1 MNRIYIAFTALL
13 LLVSQLALAQQ
24 NISGVVRDKNGP
36 LPSVTIFLQ
45 KTGKPLT
52 ATDANGEFT
61 VSVAPGAVLLLK
73 GLGYKEERLTIQK
86 SKSTYTVTLTS
97 SDQVLEEAVVVGYQA
112 RKKESLT
119 GSAVVISGKEI
130 QDVPAA
136 SFTDLLQ
143 GKVAGLNIQLNNGTP
158 GMRGSMAIRG
168 VSNVN
173 VVGSGDNAFL
183 TPTSPLFV
191 IDGVPVDDNS
201 GYEYGFESSAPGISP
216 ISLIPPEDI
225 ENIVVLKDAQATA
238 LYGSRGAYGVILVTT
253 KRGNSAVP
261 IVQYTSQMFFNTVPS
276 LRDVVGGAAERRLR
290 VAQILGYDSTY
301 VAAMK
306 RINDTPLLADSLNA
320 YYNNS
325 TNWQDLFYRNTINH
339 SQNVNVSGGNQKFNY
354 KLNGG
359 FYQEKGII
367 QNTGFTRYTVQ
378 MNMQY
383 RPSEKFMLSGYVNSS
398 LGKNS
403 TGSGNA
409 FSQSGVG
416 TAANTSSLLPAPSFS
431 SSSNAALAALTVD
444 DDNKTANIV
453 NQVEV
458 QYQPIMG
465 LTATSTLNYTYNFA
479 TKDRFLPGALNA
491 NSSQIF
497 SYNDRRNKL
506 YNRTMLS
513 YTKTFADKHNI
524 LAYGFTE
531 VEFGAFRAESMQ
543 LEGTPNDQITA
554 GLGYNTRDSKGGTL
568 NNIENSRLLSYSGA
582 FNYNYDS
589 RYIAEFT
596 YRIDGSSATGNINPW
611 SYNPSVGLRWN
622 FQSESFMQNLTWL
635 SHGWIR
641 GSWGQN
647 ISPGASIYDVY
658 GRYTSGGTYNNTPS
672 TELNMNIIPNIGL
685 MPVKTT
691 QLSGAIELGFFDS
704 RLSFTYENYY
714 KQTDQQLR
722 TKDIANHN
730 AFGKVMT
737 NETAMVNMGHEFIV
751 NYRHKFDNPDWDF
764 SVNANGSINND
775 YITAL
780 PDDVRQFIEV
790 DPNVTNLATLFRLG
804 MNSRTNVLLH
814 YNGVYKSDADV
825 PVNPATGLRY
835 RAGKA
840 TNEGAFFRAGDP
852 IWTDINGDYI
862 LDEND
867 FVFVGNS
874 LPRFTG
880 GFGGFLKY
888 KEWSLNTQFVFSIKR
903 DILNNALADRFR
915 NYADPD
921 NAKGDAGG
929 KNPGALVPLDDYDVW
944 RMLGDDAYYPNPFD
958 FTRINGSFNP
968 YRYDQTLF
976 MEDGSYVKFQTATLA
991 YNFDREGFVRRLGVS
1006 SLRLYLTANN
1016 IFTFSRYSGPD
1027 PELVTGMGRD
1037 SSNGYPNRR
1046 SYTIGLNVQF

>member
-1 MNRIYIAFTALL
+1 MAL
-13 LLVSQLALAQQ
+13 
-24 NISGVVRDKNGP
+24 
-36 LPSVTIFLQ
+36 
-45 KTGKPLT
+45 
-52 ATDANGEFT
+52 
-61 VSVAPGAVLLLK
+61 
-73 GLGYKEERLTIQK
+73 
-86 SKSTYTVTLTS
+86 
-97 SDQVLEEAVVVGYQA
+97 
-112 RKKESLT
+112 
-119 GSAVVISGKEI
+119 
-130 QDVPAA
+130 
-136 SFTDLLQ
+136 
-143 GKVAGLNIQLNNGTP
+143 
-158 GMRGSMAIRG
+158 
-168 VSNVN
+168 
-173 VVGSGDNAFL
+173 
-183 TPTSPLFV
+183 
-191 IDGVPVDDNS
+191 
-201 GYEYGFESSAPGISP
+201 
-216 ISLIPPEDI
+216 
-225 ENIVVLKDAQATA
+225 
-238 LYGSRGAYGVILVTT
+238 
-253 KRGNSAVP
+253 
-261 IVQYTSQMFFNTVPS
+261 
-276 LRDVVGGAAERRLR
+276 RR
-290 VAQILGYDSTY
+290 Q
-301 VAAMK
+301 
-306 RINDTPLLADSLNA
+306 
-320 YYNNS
+320 
-325 TNWQDLFYRNTINH
+325 
-339 SQNVNVSGGNQKFNY
+339 
-354 KLNGG
+354 
-359 FYQEKGII
+359 
-367 QNTGFTRYTVQ
+367 
-378 MNMQY
+378 
-383 RPSEKFMLSGYVNSS
+383 
-398 LGKNS
+398 
-403 TGSGNA
+403 
-409 FSQSGVG
+409 
-416 TAANTSSLLPAPSFS
+416 
-431 SSSNAALAALTVD
+431 
-444 DDNKTANIV
+444 
-453 NQVEV
+453 
-458 QYQPIMG
+458 
-465 LTATSTLNYTYNFA
+465 
-479 TKDRFLPGALNA
+479 
-491 NSSQIF
+491 
-497 SYNDRRNKL
+497 
-506 YNRTMLS
+506 
-513 YTKTFADKHNI
+513 
-524 LAYGFTE
+524 
-531 VEFGAFRAESMQ
+531 
-543 LEGTPNDQITA
+543 
-554 GLGYNTRDSKGGTL
+554 
-568 NNIENSRLLSYSGA
+568 
-582 FNYNYDS
+582 
-589 RYIAEFT
+589 
-596 YRIDGSSATGNINPW
+596 NINPW

-622 FQSESFMQNLTWL
+622 FQTESFMENLTWL

-658 GRYTSGGTYNNTPS
+658 GRYTSGGTYNNSPS
-672 TELNMNIIPNIGL
+672 TELNMKVIPNIGL

-737 NETAMVNMGHEFIV
+737 NETAMVNMGHEFIL
-751 NYRHKFDNPDWDF
+751 NYRHQFDNPDWDF
-764 SVNANGSINND
+764 SFNANGSINND

-814 YNGVYKSDADV
+814 YNGVYKTDADV

-835 RAGKA
+835 RAGQA

-921 NAKGDAGG
+921 NAKGDADG